1 MYQVIGDSMKSVFN
15 TLPEPI
21 VNQLDSICR
30 NPTFPWYWL
39 DDTTYQVADS
49 HDGIKA
55 QSFSHQI
62 IDEYEPVSEQ
72 TGLFESA
79 LYCIADKCDAR
90 VQDIYRVRLG
100 LCYPDGMLHHA
111 PHTDY
116 DFDHTTAL
124 YYVNEAEGDTF
135 FFDKDHKIIH
145 RESPLKGKMIV
156 FGGSE
161 IHASSSPT
169 QGIRIA
175 MNVNFKLRIS

>member
-62 IDEYEPVSEQ
+62 IDEYEPVSQQ

-79 LYCIADKCDAR
+79 LHCIADKCDAR
-90 VQDIYRVRLG
+90 VEDIYRVRLG

-135 FFDKDHKIIH
+135 FFDKNHKIIH

-156 FGGSE
+156 FDGSE

>member
-1 MYQVIGDSMKSVFN
+1 MYQVIGGSMKSVFN

-21 VNQLDSICR
+21 VNQLDNITR
-30 NPTFPWYWL
+30 NPRFPWYWL

-55 QSFSHQI
+55 QSFSHQL

-79 LYCIADKCDAR
+79 LHCIADKCDAR

-135 FFDKDHKIIH
+135 FFDKDHKILH

-156 FGGSE
+156 FDGSE

>member
-1 MYQVIGDSMKSVFN
+1 MKSVFN

-62 IDEYEPVSEQ
+62 IDEYEPVSQQ

-79 LYCIADKCDAR
+79 LHCIA
-90 VQDIYRVRLG
+90 ITVRRRA
-100 LCYPDGMLHHA
+100 LCMYLSVPQCTSVYH
-111 PHTDY
+111 
-116 DFDHTTAL
+116 
-124 YYVNEAEGDTF
+124 
-135 FFDKDHKIIH
+135 
-145 RESPLKGKMIV
+145 S
-156 FGGSE
+156 
-161 IHASSSPT
+161 
-169 QGIRIA
+169 
-175 MNVNFKLRIS
+175 

>member
-1 MYQVIGDSMKSVFN
+1 MKSVFN

-21 VNQLDSICR
+21 VNQLEGLTT
-30 NPTFPWYWL
+30 NPRFPWYWL
-39 DDTTYQVADS
+39 DDTTYTTS
-49 HDGIKA
+49 NHDNDIKA
-55 QSFSHQI
+55 HSFSHQI
-62 IDEYEPVSEQ
+62 INEYEPCSEQ

-90 VQDIYRVRLG
+90 VEDIYRVRLG

-124 YYVNEAEGDTF
+124 YYINEADGDTF

-145 RESPLKGKMIV
+145 RETPLKGKMII
-156 FGGSE
+156 FDGKD